1 MKILH
6 INGTS
11 YGGAANFVFNLHKKL
26 MNIKTVSSYVYVP
39 KKRNVENII
48 YPQSIFFKFNYLT
61 KILITKILNRI
72 FIKSNQTI
80 TLSLLKS
87 YEIKKV
93 IKKVNPDLINIHWL
107 GNEFMSLKEIN
118 SLKVPIVWTLH
129 DMWLLSPYSH
139 YFNDNEFDKI
149 KKRQLSLFSKYLL
162 NKKIKLKYKNI
173 KFIPT
178 SDWMLSRFNESNIYK
193 ENQLK
198 KIPCGINFEEWFPEN
213 KNNSKEIFS
222 LDRNKKII
230 LFLAMG
236 GNNPRKGL
244 DTLAKSLKL
253 VKQEFQL
260 VIAGDQFPTIVKD
273 IKFKFIDY
281 PKDINTLRSLYSASD
296 CLVVPSN
303 LEAFGLVSLEAAACN
318 TPSVIFENT
327 GLTEIINHKENG
339 YISKFGD
346 ISDYANGIDWVL
358 NEISKNPRKFSSIS
372 NQVKS
377 KFDINDV
384 SHKYL
389 DIYNNLINYNKIVR

>member
-11 YGGAANFVFNLHKKL
+11 YGGTANFVFNLHKKL
-26 MNIKTVSSYVYVP
+26 IDKENVNSYVYVP
-39 KKRNVENII
+39 KKRNIKNII
-48 YPQSIFFKFNYLT
+48 YPQSIFFKFNSLL
-61 KILITKILNRI
+61 KILVTKILNRL
-72 FIKSNQTI
+72 FIKSDHTI
-80 TLSLLKS
+80 TLSLIKS
-87 YEIKKV
+87 YEIKKI
-93 IKKVNPDLINIHWL
+93 IKKIDPDLINIHWI
-107 GNEFMSLKEIN
+107 GNEFMSLKEIA

-129 DMWLLSPYSH
+129 DMWVLSPYSH
-139 YFNDNEFDKI
+139 YFGDNEFDKI
-149 KKRQLSLFSKYLL
+149 KNRQLTFFSKYML
-162 NKKIKLKYKNI
+162 NKKIKLRHKNI

-178 SDWMLSRFNESNIYK
+178 SDWMLSRFKESKIYK
-193 ENQLK
+193 DNQLK
-198 KIPCGINFEEWFPEN
+198 KISCGINFDEWFPEN
-213 KNNSKEIFS
+213 KYNSKEIFS
-222 LDRNKKII
+222 LDKKKKVI

-244 DTLAKSLKL
+244 DILAKSLKL

-296 CLVVPSN
+296 CLAAPSN

-327 GLTEIINHKENG
+327 GLTEIISHKQNG
-339 YISKFGD
+339 YVSKFGD
-346 ISDYANGIDWVL
+346 IYDYANGIEWVL
-358 NEISKNPRKFSSIS
+358 NEISENPRKFSNIS
-372 NQVKS
+372 AQVKS

-384 SHKYL
+384 SLKYL
-389 DIYNNLINYNKIVR
+389 DIYNNLINYNKIIK

>member
-11 YGGAANFVFNLHKKL
+11 YGGTANFVFNLHKKL
-26 MNIKTVSSYVYVP
+26 IDKENVNSYVYVP
-39 KKRNVENII
+39 KKRNIKNII
-48 YPQSIFFKFNYLT
+48 YPQSIFFKFNSLL
-61 KILITKILNRI
+61 KILVTKILNRL
-72 FIKSNQTI
+72 FIKSDHTI
-80 TLSLLKS
+80 TLSLIKS
-87 YEIKKV
+87 YEIKKI
-93 IKKVNPDLINIHWL
+93 IKKIDPDLINIHWI
-107 GNEFMSLKEIN
+107 GNEFMSLKEIA

-129 DMWLLSPYSH
+129 DMWVLSPYSH
-139 YFNDNEFDKI
+139 YFGDNEFDKI
-149 KKRQLSLFSKYLL
+149 KNRQLTFFSKYML
-162 NKKIKLKYKNI
+162 NKKIKLKHKNI

-178 SDWMLSRFNESNIYK
+178 SDWMLSRFKESKIYK
-193 ENQLK
+193 DNQLK
-198 KIPCGINFEEWFPEN
+198 KISCGINFDEWFPEN
-213 KNNSKEIFS
+213 KYNSKEIFS
-222 LDRNKKII
+222 LDKKKKVI

-244 DTLAKSLKL
+244 DILAKSLKL

-296 CLVVPSN
+296 CLAAPSN

-327 GLTEIINHKENG
+327 GLTEIISHKQNG

-346 ISDYANGIDWVL
+346 INDYANGIDWVL
-358 NEISKNPRKFSSIS
+358 DEISENPRKFLGIS
-372 NQVKS
+372 AQVKS

-384 SHKYL
+384 SLKYL
-389 DIYNNLINYNKIVR
+389 DIYNNLINYNKIIK

>member
-11 YGGAANFVFNLHKKL
+11 YGGTANFVFNLHKKL
-26 MNIKTVSSYVYVP
+26 IDKENVNSYVYVP
-39 KKRNVENII
+39 KKRNIKNII
-48 YPQSIFFKFNYLT
+48 YPQSIFFKFNSLL
-61 KILITKILNRI
+61 KILVTKILNRL
-72 FIKSNQTI
+72 FIKSDHTI
-80 TLSLLKS
+80 TLSLIKS
-87 YEIKKV
+87 YEIKKI
-93 IKKVNPDLINIHWL
+93 IKKIDPDLINIHWI
-107 GNEFMSLKEIN
+107 GNEFMSLKEIA

-129 DMWLLSPYSH
+129 DMWVLSPYSH
-139 YFNDNEFDKI
+139 YFGDNEFDKI
-149 KKRQLSLFSKYLL
+149 KNRQLTFFSKYML
-162 NKKIKLKYKNI
+162 NKKIKLKHKNI

-178 SDWMLSRFNESNIYK
+178 SDWMLSRFKESKIYK
-193 ENQLK
+193 DNQLK
-198 KIPCGINFEEWFPEN
+198 KISCGINFDEWFPEN
-213 KNNSKEIFS
+213 KYNSKEIFS
-222 LDRNKKII
+222 LDKKKKVI

-244 DTLAKSLKL
+244 DILAKSLKL

-296 CLVVPSN
+296 CLAAPSN

-327 GLTEIINHKENG
+327 GLTEIISHKQNG

-346 ISDYANGIDWVL
+346 INDYANGIDWVL
-358 NEISKNPRKFSSIS
+358 DEISENPRKFLGIS
-372 NQVKS
+372 AQVKS

-384 SHKYL
+384 SLKYL
-389 DIYNNLINYNKIVR
+389 DIYNNLINDNKKVK

>member
-26 MNIKTVSSYVYVP
+26 VNIENVYSYVYVP
-39 KKRNVENII
+39 KKRNVKNIV
-48 YPQSIFFKFNYLT
+48 YPQSIFFKFNSLF
-61 KILITKILNRI
+61 KVLITKTLNRI

-87 YEIKKV
+87 YEIEKV
-93 IKKVNPDLINIHWL
+93 IKKINPDLINIHWL

-118 SLKVPIVWTLH
+118 FLKVPIVWTVH

-139 YFNDNEFDKI
+139 YFNDSEFDKI

-162 NKKIKLKYKNI
+162 NKKVKLKYKNI

-178 SDWMLSRFNESNIYK
+178 SDWMLNKFKESKIYK

-198 KIPCGINFEEWFPEN
+198 KITCGINFNEWFPEN

-222 LDRNKKII
+222 LDKNKKVI

-244 DTLAKSLKL
+244 DILVKSLKF

-260 VIAGDQFPTIVKD
+260 VIAGDQFPTILED
-273 IKFKFIDY
+273 TKFKFIDY

-296 CLVVPSN
+296 CLAAPSN

-327 GLTEIINHKENG
+327 GLTEIISHKESG

-358 NEISKNPRKFSSIS
+358 DEISKNPGKFSSIS
-372 NQVKS
+372 TQVKS

-384 SHKYL
+384 SLKYL
-389 DIYNNLINYNKIVR
+389 DIYNNLINDNKIVK

>member
-11 YGGAANFVFNLHKKL
+11 YGGTANFVFNLHKKL
-26 MNIKTVSSYVYVP
+26 IDKENVNSYVYVP
-39 KKRNVENII
+39 KKRNIKNII
-48 YPQSIFFKFNYLT
+48 YPQSIFFKFNSLL
-61 KILITKILNRI
+61 KILVTKILNRL
-72 FIKSNQTI
+72 FIKSDHTI
-80 TLSLLKS
+80 TLSLIKS
-87 YEIKKV
+87 YEIKKI
-93 IKKVNPDLINIHWL
+93 IKKIDPDLINIHWI
-107 GNEFMSLKEIN
+107 GNEFMSLKEIA

-129 DMWLLSPYSH
+129 DMWVLSPYSH
-139 YFNDNEFDKI
+139 YFGDKEFDKI
-149 KKRQLSLFSKYLL
+149 KNRQLTFFSKYML
-162 NKKIKLKYKNI
+162 NKKIKLKHKNI

-178 SDWMLSRFNESNIYK
+178 SDWMLSRFKESKIYK
-193 ENQLK
+193 DNQLK
-198 KIPCGINFEEWFPEN
+198 KISCGINFDEWFPEN
-213 KNNSKEIFS
+213 KYNSKEIFS
-222 LDRNKKII
+222 LDKKKKVI

-244 DTLAKSLKL
+244 DILAKSLKL

-296 CLVVPSN
+296 CLAAPSN

-327 GLTEIINHKENG
+327 GLTEIISHKQNG

-346 ISDYANGIDWVL
+346 INDYANGIDWVL
-358 NEISKNPRKFSSIS
+358 DEISENPRKFSSIS